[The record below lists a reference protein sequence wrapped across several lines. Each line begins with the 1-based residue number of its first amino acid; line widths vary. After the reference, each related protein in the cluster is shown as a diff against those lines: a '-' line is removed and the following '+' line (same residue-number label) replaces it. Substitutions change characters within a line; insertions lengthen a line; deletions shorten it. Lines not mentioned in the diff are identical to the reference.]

1 MAYTFLMEDDT
12 YIHIEFQT
20 TDKKKDDLRRF
31 RAYESLLSFQ
41 TGKDVVT
48 YVVYSN
54 GIQNTE
60 TVLETGINEYNVK
73 AISMIDKDGD
83 VVIQEIEEK
92 IYDNIKVTK
101 QDLIALTFTTIMSG
115 KLTKLEKIIKSIRL
129 VKKIDDEYRYDVE

>member
-1 MAYTFLMEDDT
+1 M
-12 YIHIEFQT
+12 
-20 TDKKKDDLRRF
+20 
-31 RAYESLLSFQ
+31 
-41 TGKDVVT
+41 
-48 YVVYSN
+48 YSN

-60 TVLETGINEYNVK
+60 TVLETGINEYSVK

-101 QDLIALTFTTIMSG
+101 QDLIALTFTPIMSG